1 MKDLALDKDT
11 HDLIYTGS
19 DLLMVDELDQIE
31 QSLKERLLFYRQE
44 WFLDTTSG
52 IPFYDDI
59 LVKNPNVPNI
69 ENIIKAEIMDTPEA
83 IELLSFKSEF
93 DAPARSYSVSFS
105 LRTEFGVASL
115 ELSIF

>member
-11 HDLIYTGS
+11 HDLIYTGA
-19 DLLMVDELDQIE
+19 DLSMVDELDQIE

-52 IPFYDDI
+52 LPLYDEI

-69 ENIIKAEIMDTPEA
+69 ENIIKAEIMDTPGA
-83 IELLSFKSEF
+83 VELLSFKSEF
-93 DAPARSYSVSFS
+93 DAQARSYSVSFS

-115 ELSIF
+115 EISIF